1 METVRDQIETMLRDV
16 LVLLFAAEGG
26 TVELVSVK
34 DGVVSLRFGGAYR
47 GCPSVAYTVQ
57 SFVLPA
63 LRHATG
69 ADVRV
74 EVLA

>member
-1 METVRDQIETMLRDV
+1 MLREV
-16 LVLLFAAEGG
+16 LTPLFAAEGG
-26 TVELVSVK
+26 SVELVSVR
-34 DGVVSLRFGGAYR
+34 DNVVQLRFGGAYR

-57 SFVLPA
+57 SYVLPA

-69 ADVRV
+69 TDIHV